1 MASLITRLI
10 RYDHRPPPWSSAEIA
25 VTVDRRYSGLEV
37 QLQSPC
43 IAACTCSPRRSFTS
57 PQVPASESLEDCRE
71 RLLPFLTDELRP
83 AMAEAITR
91 HAAAAAAAEASGERD
106 EEMTA
111 GPFTAPTGGEVPAF
125 VVCAS
130 EGSLRYVDCV

>member
-1 MASLITRLI
+1 MHVLTTAPLHL
-10 RYDHRPPPWSSAEIA
+10 
-25 VTVDRRYSGLEV
+25 
-37 QLQSPC
+37 
-43 IAACTCSPRRSFTS
+43 

-111 GPFTAPTGGEVPAF
+111 GPFTAPTRGECLLLSCVP
-125 VVCAS
+125 
-130 EGSLRYVDCV
+130 LRARCGTSIAADCV

>member
-1 MASLITRLI
+1 M
-10 RYDHRPPPWSSAEIA
+10 
-25 VTVDRRYSGLEV
+25 TVDRRYSGLEV

-43 IAACTCSPRRSFTS
+43 IAACTCSPRRPFTS

>member
-1 MASLITRLI
+1 MCSLR
-10 RYDHRPPPWSSAEIA
+10 RP
-25 VTVDRRYSGLEV
+25 
-37 QLQSPC
+37 
-43 IAACTCSPRRSFTS
+43 FTS

-111 GPFTAPTGGEVPAF
+111 GPFTAPEMTAGPFTAPTRGEVPAF

-130 EGSLRYVDCV
+130 EGSLRYVDCG